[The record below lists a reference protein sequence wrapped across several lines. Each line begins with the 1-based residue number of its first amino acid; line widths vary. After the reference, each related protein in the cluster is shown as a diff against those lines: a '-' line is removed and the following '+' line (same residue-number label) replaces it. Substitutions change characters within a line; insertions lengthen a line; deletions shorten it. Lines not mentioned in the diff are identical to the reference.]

1 MVEFISS
8 ARSSARTFYRQNAM
22 KYHYSAWAVTRRDAH
37 RMWLGL
43 RGTSSS
49 MLVNGREES
58 IHEQQRPVGRQQR
71 GMVLLVS
78 FNPKVLFRQSSTDTR
93 PSQYQSKAMRTTT

>member
-1 MVEFISS
+1 MLMVEFISS
-8 ARSSARTFYRQNAM
+8 ARSSARTFYRRNAM
-22 KYHYSAWAVTRRDAH
+22 KYHDNAWAVTRCDAH

-58 IHEQQRPVGRQQR
+58 IHEQERPVGRQQR
-71 GMVLLVS
+71 GMVLLATQKHCS
-78 FNPKVLFRQSSTDTR
+78 DSLQQTQDLHNI
-93 PSQYQSKAMRTTT
+93 SQKP